1 MNTIQEILAALS
13 HNKLR
18 TFLTGLSVSWGIFI
32 LIILMSAGNGL
43 KNGVMS
49 NFSSRASNT
58 VQLWPGTTSKPYRGL
73 QSGRRMSLTNKEYE
87 TVSSL
92 NETQGQSAVIST
104 SATIVYGSESSNYYI
119 NGVEPVYADIFN
131 MEFKKDSGRFINEL
145 DLKNNHKV
153 IVLDKK
159 VAERIFKNK
168 PPIGEYV
175 KVGSVMFRVIGIN
188 SKKAE
193 WGDGEAYIPATTA
206 GLIFKPDRKMS
217 TIVFT
222 VDELKTSEEN
232 ERFNEKLRAEVST
245 TMQFDPEDQNALWLR
260 NSQREYIETM
270 KVFSAISIF
279 VNIIGILTLI
289 AGVVGVSNIM
299 LVSVKERTREFG
311 IRKAL
316 GAPPAAILR
325 SVIIESILIT
335 AIFGYLGMI
344 VGIGITEVV
353 SFVMESGAA
362 AGGDGPEMSV
372 FKNPSVDLKYIFFAT
387 LVLLIAGVIAG
398 YMPARRAVKV
408 KPIEAMREE

>member
-1 MNTIQEILAALS
+1 M
-13 HNKLR
+13 
-18 TFLTGLSVSWGIFI
+18 
-32 LIILMSAGNGL
+32 
-43 KNGVMS
+43 
-49 NFSSRASNT
+49 
-58 VQLWPGTTSKPYRGL
+58 
-73 QSGRRMSLTNKEYE
+73 
-87 TVSSL
+87 
-92 NETQGQSAVIST
+92 
-104 SATIVYGSESSNYYI
+104 
-119 NGVEPVYADIFN
+119 
-131 MEFKKDSGRFINEL
+131 
-145 DLKNNHKV
+145 

-159 VAERIFKNK
+159 VAERLFKNK
-168 PPIGEYV
+168 AALGDYV
-175 KVGSVMFRVIGIN
+175 KVGSVMFRVVGIN

-206 GLIFKPDRKMS
+206 RLIFKPDRKMS
-217 TIVFT
+217 TIAFT

-232 ERFNEKLRAEVST
+232 EQFNDKLRSEVST
-245 TMQFDPEDQNALWLR
+245 TMQFDPEDHNALWLR

-270 KVFSAISIF
+270 QVFSAISIF

-335 AIFGYLGMI
+335 AAFGYLGMI
-344 VGIGITEVV
+344 VGIGITEAIN
-353 SFVMESGAA
+353 FVMESGAA
-362 AGGDGPEMSV
+362 AAGDEAQMSV
-372 FKNPSVDLKYIFFAT
+372 FKNPGVELKYVFFAT
-387 LVLLIAGVIAG
+387 LILLIAGVIAG

>member
-58 VQLWPGTTSKPYRGL
+58 VQLWAGTTSKPYRGL
-73 QSGRRMSLTNKEYE
+73 QSGRRMSLTDREYE
-87 TVSSL
+87 TIGTL
-92 NETQGQSAVIST
+92 KETQEQSAVIST
-104 SATIVYGSESSNYYI
+104 SANIVHGSESANYSI
-119 NGVEPVYADIFN
+119 HGVEPIYFEIFK
-131 MEFKKDSGRFINEL
+131 MEFQADGGRFINEI
-145 DLKNNHKV
+145 DLKNNNKV

-159 VAERIFKNK
+159 VAERLFKDK
-168 PPIGEYV
+168 APLGEYV
-175 KVGSVMFRVIGIN
+175 KVGSVMFRVVGIN

-206 GLIFKPDRKMS
+206 RLIFKPDRKMS
-217 TIVFT
+217 TIAFT

-232 ERFNEKLRAEVST
+232 EQFNDKLRSEVST
-245 TMQFDPEDQNALWLR
+245 TMQFDPEDHNALWLR

-270 KVFSAISIF
+270 QVFSAISIF

-335 AIFGYLGMI
+335 AVFGYLGMI
-344 VGIGITEVV
+344 VGIGITEAIN
-353 SFVMESGAA
+353 FVMESGAA
-362 AGGDGPEMSV
+362 AAGDEAQMSV
-372 FKNPSVDLKYIFFAT
+372 FKNPGVELKYVFFAT
-387 LVLLIAGVIAG
+387 LILLIAGVIAG